1 LGFLDFFGLFW
12 NFLKNHFSTPLS
24 SLTEN
29 ALQPFEEKQKYFF
42 SKEKKD
48 YLAVFIF
55 GHFKN
60 VHF

>member
-1 LGFLDFFGLFW
+1 LDFFGLFW
-12 NFLKNHFSTPLS
+12 IFSKNHFLTQLS
-24 SLTEN
+24 SLTKN
-29 ALQPFEEKQKYFF
+29 AVKPFGEKQKYFF

-48 YLAVFIF
+48 YLSVSVF